1 MVRGILA
8 DINIQGQVQLL
19 VRLMRGEPWREFW
32 EDLHL
37 ACYTFADLG
46 LARDTPDS
54 VIWRLCQER
63 ELLLVTNNRN
73 AEALDSLETT
83 IRQHNLPSSLPV
95 LTVAD
100 AEQLRHSRE
109 YADRVIEKLLDVLM
123 RVEALRGT
131 GRLYLP

>member
-19 VRLMRGEPWREFW
+19 VALMRGEPWREFW
-32 EDLHL
+32 EDLQL
-37 ACYTFADLG
+37 TSYTFADLG
-46 LARDTPDS
+46 LARDTPDN
-54 VIWRLCQER
+54 VIWTLCQEQ

-83 IRQHNLPSSLPV
+83 IRLHNLPSSLPI
-95 LTVAD
+95 LTIAD
-100 AEQLRHSRE
+100 AERLRHSRE